1 MSFCDALLVTVSSI
15 EDTLKICLNAI
26 HLFGTQSSNYGS
38 LAAAIIVA
46 VLLFAI
52 RELFIKAKN
61 YSGIYYTLST
71 VEDTSYNPYRE
82 MRMFH
87 TLVLFSDGYVIS
99 GTTEKTGDID
109 KIRPCEYEGSRKIR
123 GVVSGRVERNYF
135 GSSVMNLHIVEQG
148 RDREST
154 SFMTIKVRRFRF
166 FNRLNSGTFYSTAA
180 RTKGSVLCG
189 REPFKEHP
197 IGCVPFQSIAESQS
211 SNC

>member
-1 MSFCDALLVTVSSI
+1 MSFCDTVLVTISSI
-15 EDTLKICLNAI
+15 EDKVKICLDAI
-26 HLFGTQSSNYGS
+26 HSFGNQSSNYGS

-46 VLLFAI
+46 VLLFAV
-52 RELFIKAKN
+52 REFSIKAKN
-61 YSGIYYTLST
+61 YSGIYYAVST
-71 VEDTSYNPYRE
+71 VEDTSYNPFRE
-82 MRMFH
+82 MKMFH

-109 KIRPCEYEGSRKIR
+109 KIRSYEYEGSGKIR
-123 GVVSGRVERNYF
+123 GEVSGRVERNYF

-148 RDREST
+148 KDREST

-166 FNRLNSGTFYSTAA
+166 LNPLSSGSFYSTAA

-197 IGCVPFQSIAESQS
+197 IGHVPFQSTAESQS